1 MTTETGFATSGPLH
15 RLLALLTALMLLL
28 AACGSSDDAAEESTD
43 AASDETAADTSEE
56 ADDAADEGAETSD
69 EEAAEAAVADFL
81 FLDANGDGQIQI
93 GVATPGPRDD
103 GAYYQAL
110 VEKVEQ
116 LSADYGFAAPIVVDN
131 IAQADAATELE
142 NLAAQGVD
150 IVALGAS
157 EIADPLA
164 DVAAA
169 HPDIFWYCSCG
180 QGSYPVG
187 DDYAMS
193 GDDGAEINYTS
204 GVATGL
210 LLQDSGGESAAF
222 IGCCNLGFETES
234 FGAFE
239 LGLQSVDESFTATYI
254 PTGDFNDVA
263 AATEA
268 FNGAVAEGADAI
280 YPFLGGAH
288 EPLVAL
294 ANENDLITMS
304 AGASDVCERTDL
316 DYQIAVRFD
325 AGDYLETIFAE
336 ILDGSFT
343 EGTLR
348 VFHVGV
354 DAEPGAIIC
363 DATAEQEAAL
373 DEAYAM
379 VASGELGE
387 AFGEIKAEA
396 YGG

>member
-1 MTTETGFATSGPLH
+1 MTTEIGSATSGPLR
-15 RLLALLTALMLLL
+15 RLLALLTVLTLLL
-28 AACGSSDDAAEESTD
+28 AACGSSDDSAEESTD
-43 AASDETAADTSEE
+43 DTAAESTDESTEDSTDESDEGST
-56 ADDAADEGAETSD
+56 DEGGTDEAEG
-69 EEAAEAAVADFL
+69 ADFL

-103 GAYYQAL
+103 GAFYQAL

-116 LSADYGFAAPIVVDN
+116 LSADYGFAAPIIVDN

-169 HPDIFWYCSCG
+169 YPDIFWYCSCG
-180 QGSYPVG
+180 QGGYPVG

-234 FGAFE
+234 FEAFE
-239 LGLQSVDESFTATYI
+239 LGLQAVDESFTATYI

-294 ANENDLITMS
+294 ANENGLITMS

-325 AGDYLETIFAE
+325 GGDYLETIFAE
-336 ILDGSFT
+336 ILDGTFT

-348 VFHVGV
+348 VFHVGI
-354 DAEPGAIIC
+354 DPEPGAVIC

-373 DEAYAM
+373 EEAYAM
-379 VASGELGE
+379 VASGDLAE
-387 AFGEIKAEA
+387 AFGVIKGNA